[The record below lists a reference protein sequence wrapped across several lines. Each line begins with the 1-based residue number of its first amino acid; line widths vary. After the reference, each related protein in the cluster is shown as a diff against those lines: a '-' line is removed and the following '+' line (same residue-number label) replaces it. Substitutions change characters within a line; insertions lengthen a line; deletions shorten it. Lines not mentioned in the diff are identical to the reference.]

1 MRKTKQPLTEK
12 QMEAKRLYQKIILA
26 PMTEHKSL
34 PYIFHYYNGDKEETK
49 DIRLCDINGRRY
61 IRIADLDRLGNPS
74 ELIRRL
80 VNEGI
85 IPASD
90 IIHTRAKHPIFGIIP
105 VDTLE
110 RFDKEI
116 SEQKHP
122 LFNKNI
128 YDACI
133 GGAKI
138 AEGVGSINIPQE
150 ELIASEEAYRER
162 CRLITENSQETRSL
176 EAEETI
182 AAHIEQEQK
191 DDLSSLVQRI
201 EDMGWEVTLRRR
213 QY

>member
-1 MRKTKQPLTEK
+1 MRKSKQPLTEK

-34 PYIFHYYNGDKEETK
+34 PYIFHYYSGDKVETK
-49 DIRLCDINGRRY
+49 DIRLCDINGRRF
-61 IRIADLDRLGNPS
+61 IRIIDLDRFGNTS
-74 ELIRRL
+74 EMIRRL

-90 IIHTRAKHPIFGIIP
+90 IIHTRAKQPVFGIIP
-105 VDTLE
+105 IDTLE

-116 SEQKHP
+116 SEYKH

-138 AEGVGSINIPQE
+138 AEGVGSIIISQE

-191 DDLSSLVQRI
+191 DDLSDLVQRI